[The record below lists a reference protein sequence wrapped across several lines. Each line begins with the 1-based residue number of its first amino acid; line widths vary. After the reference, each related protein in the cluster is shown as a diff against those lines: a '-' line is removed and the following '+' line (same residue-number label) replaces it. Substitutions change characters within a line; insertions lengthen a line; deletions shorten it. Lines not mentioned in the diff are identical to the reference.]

1 MKLKGYRGELYFHVV
16 EDDRRLGFGDGRLVE
31 PGVELKAKDEQKRI
45 GNRLRSRKVPVECS
59 FGMHGC
65 SNWQDLRDNI
75 FPSHGRWVCL
85 VRLNTRLRNFSTRH
99 AALRRKVVA
108 MRRVGYSFAYSGF
121 LSRDARS
128 EDVAQWILEKPYKG
142 IK

>member
-16 EDDRRLGFGDGRLVE
+16 EDNRRLGFGDGRLVE
-31 PGVELKAKDEQKRI
+31 PGVELRAKDRKKRI

-75 FPSHGRWVCL
+75 FPSHGKWVCL
-85 VRLNTRLRNFSTRH
+85 VRLNTKVRKFDTKH

-108 MRRVGYSFAYSGF
+108 MRMVDNSFFSCGF
-121 LSRDARS
+121 DSWNVRS